1 MTLHRWP
8 LLAVF
13 VVTSIVAVAC
23 AGGKPIDV
31 GDDDDDAATT
41 PSIDTTFASGVL
53 PALTSEG
60 CGNAGCHAAPATGAG
75 NLALSGTPAEIYA
88 EVTTPNDN
96 NSGLVINTANAAA
109 SLILTK
115 GAGTAHG
122 GGTLWADADA
132 TYQSVLGWIEAGAQ
146 NN

>member
-8 LLAVF
+8 LFAVAT
-13 VVTSIVAVAC
+13 VTAAIALAC

-31 GDDDDDAATT
+31 GDDDDDGATT
-41 PSIDTTFASGVL
+41 PTVNTTFASGVV

-60 CGNAGCHAAPATGAG
+60 CGNAGCHQAPATGAG
-75 NLALSGTPAEIYA
+75 NLALSGSVAEIYA
-88 EVTTPNDN
+88 EVTTANNN
-96 NSGLVINTANAAA
+96 NSGLVINTANAAT
-109 SLILTK
+109 SLLLTK

-122 GGTLWADADA
+122 GGTLWTTSDT
-132 TYQSVLGWIEAGAQ
+132 TYLSVRGWIEAGAP